1 MITEHNLAE
10 LDALVR
16 QFFKIED
23 ITYGSPKQPFVV
35 RYRGLLITK
44 DSPTGFDRIAEAL
57 QPHKLVPLIRNEDG
71 SQVLL
76 LMPEPEARGKLNP
89 RLNVILFL
97 LTLISVL
104 VTGGLYSTQTD
115 LPTRTWQAI
124 AVLIKNGWP
133 FAVSL
138 LAILGT
144 HEFGHY
150 FAGRKNGVKV
160 TLPYFIPFPLSL
172 FGTMGAFI
180 NMRSIP
186 KNRRALFDLA
196 VTGPMSGF
204 VVSIII
210 LFIGLSLSTLNQ
222 IPLSIPVEGSYQM
235 EGNSLLYLFM
245 KFITFGKLLPE
256 PQNISGLPLL
266 VYWVRYFFTGL
277 PFPWGA
283 TDVMLHP
290 VAWAGWA
297 GLLVTGINLI
307 PAGQLDGGHIFY
319 TLMGKQASD
328 RAFPFIVGLLAVMG
342 FFWNGWWLWAALIF
356 FLGRRHAEPLDQITE
371 LDGKRKILGFIA
383 LIVFVLVFIPV
394 PLTFIGA

>member
-1 MITEHNLAE
+1 MITEHNLAD
-10 LDALVR
+10 LDTLVR
-16 QFFKIED
+16 QFFEIED

-35 RYRGLLITK
+35 RYRGSLIST

-57 QPHKLVPLIRNEDG
+57 QPHKLIPLLRHEDG

-89 RLNVILFL
+89 RLNLVLFL
-97 LTLISVL
+97 LTLVSVL

-115 LPTRTWQAI
+115 LPANTWQAI
-124 AVLIKNGWP
+124 IVLIKNGWP

-196 VTGPMSGF
+196 VTGPLSGL
-204 VVSIII
+204 VVSIIV
-210 LFIGLSLSTLNQ
+210 LFIGLNLSKLNQ
-222 IPLSIPVEGSYQM
+222 IPLSIPS
-235 EGNSLLYLFM
+235 
-245 KFITFGKLLPE
+245 
-256 PQNISGLPLL
+256 
-266 VYWVRYFFTGL
+266 
-277 PFPWGA
+277 
-283 TDVMLHP
+283 
-290 VAWAGWA
+290 
-297 GLLVTGINLI
+297 
-307 PAGQLDGGHIFY
+307 
-319 TLMGKQASD
+319 
-328 RAFPFIVGLLAVMG
+328 
-342 FFWNGWWLWAALIF
+342 
-356 FLGRRHAEPLDQITE
+356 
-371 LDGKRKILGFIA
+371 
-383 LIVFVLVFIPV
+383 
-394 PLTFIGA
+394 